1 MEVISRFF
9 CFLAL
14 GAFLILSSCAQKKDI
29 VYYQNIDQFSR
40 EGSSVTF
47 EPKLQPDDL
56 LMIVVSAENPEVAIP
71 FNLYAVTMQN
81 NTETAA
87 SQPRL
92 QTYLVDSNG
101 EISFPV
107 IGAIKL
113 GGLTRS
119 EAMTKL
125 KGLLSD
131 YIKNPSVNM
140 RILNYKVTVQGEVT
154 RPGTYPV
161 QSERITLPEALSL
174 AGDLTVYGKR
184 SNILIIRE
192 TEGKVTTTRIDLTKP
207 EFFNSQ
213 FYYLKQNDVVY
224 VEPNKTKVNSSVIG
238 PNITVAISAIS
249 LLITIIALT
258 TR

>member
-1 MEVISRFF
+1 M
-9 CFLAL
+9 A
-14 GAFLILSSCAQKKDI
+14 
-29 VYYQNIDQFSR
+29 
-40 EGSSVTF
+40 
-47 EPKLQPDDL
+47 
-56 LMIVVSAENPEVAIP
+56 
-71 FNLYAVTMQN
+71 
-81 NTETAA
+81 
-87 SQPRL
+87 
-92 QTYLVDSNG
+92 
-101 EISFPV
+101 
-107 IGAIKL
+107 
-113 GGLTRS
+113 
-119 EAMTKL
+119 KL
-125 KGLLSD
+125 KGLLSA
-131 YIKNPSVNM
+131 YIKNPTVNM
-140 RILNYKVTVQGEVT
+140 RILNYKVTVQGEVN

-213 FYYLKQNDVVY
+213 YYYLKQNDVVY

-249 LLITIIALT
+249 LLITIVALT